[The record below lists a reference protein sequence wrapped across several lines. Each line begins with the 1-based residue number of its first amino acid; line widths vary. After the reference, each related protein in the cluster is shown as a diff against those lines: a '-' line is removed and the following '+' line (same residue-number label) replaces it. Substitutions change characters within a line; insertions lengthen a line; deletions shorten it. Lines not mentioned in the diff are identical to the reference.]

1 MAQTA
6 RITLHTVAQTQNC
19 TLDTVEMNELDLA
32 AHSLTVAPAF
42 GGDTL
47 ANPISKDSLATIEE
61 QLQYLKHLFTQLSKD
76 AMETKSAETKV
87 ALLDAALRAQS
98 NYVKTTQLCL
108 KLRALGNKPVVY
120 ERWL

>member
-1 MAQTA
+1 MTD
-6 RITLHTVAQTQNC
+6 L
-19 TLDTVEMNELDLA
+19 ELTT
-32 AHSLTVAPAF
+32 HNLTVAPAF

-47 ANPISKDSLATIEE
+47 ANPLSKDSLATIEE
-61 QLQYLKHLFTQLSKD
+61 QLQYLKHVFTQLSQD
-76 AMETKSAETKV
+76 AMVAKSAETKV
-87 ALLDAALRAQS
+87 ALLDMALKAQS

>member
-1 MAQTA
+1 MS
-6 RITLHTVAQTQNC
+6 N
-19 TLDTVEMNELDLA
+19 N
-32 AHSLTVAPAF
+32 LTIAPVL
-42 GGDTL
+42 GGNTL
-47 ANPISKDSLATIEE
+47 ANPISPENLATIDE

-108 KLRALGNKPVVY
+108 KLRALGNRPVVY
-120 ERWL
+120 EDWRA